1 MYNIQ
6 MSPTLFRLG
15 NIRIVIH
22 TKEHK
27 PAHVHIVGPDAEAKI
42 ELKTWR
48 VVGCYGFS
56 EKAINLII
64 EFLQAH
70 EGELME
76 AWNEIHE

>member
-1 MYNIQ
+1 

-27 PAHVHIVGPDAEAKI
+27 PAHVHIVGPDAEAKL
-42 ELKTWR
+42 ELRTWKVTQCR
-48 VVGCYGFS
+48 GFS
-56 EKAINLII
+56 EKALNRII
-64 EFLQAH
+64 EFLRTH
-70 EGELME
+70 EEDLME